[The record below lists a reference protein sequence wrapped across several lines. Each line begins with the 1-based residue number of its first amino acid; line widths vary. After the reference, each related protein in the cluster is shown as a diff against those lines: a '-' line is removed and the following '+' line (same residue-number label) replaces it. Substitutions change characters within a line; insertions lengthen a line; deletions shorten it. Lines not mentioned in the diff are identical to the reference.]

1 MVVSDL
7 ARSGSVCVRVDG
19 KQGST
24 PPPVIVKVHLKRHL
38 RENPALLSVID
49 EMERRRMDLCRTPV
63 TCRPASSRNFPNS
76 VKKAFAQSN
85 RIGTPC
91 IQHYATKP
99 SIVPESEKGGSF
111 SKGTGDFSRRKC
123 SFRRSFRGLLR
134 SAARA
139 VGKVVPLCKDNISST
154 STDTLVCDR

>member
-7 ARSGSVCVRVDG
+7 ARSGSVCLRVDRNP
-19 KQGST
+19 GSP
-24 PPPVIVKVHLKRHL
+24 PPPVIVKVHLKKHL

-49 EMERRRMDLCRTPV
+49 EVERRRNDLCRTP
-63 TCRPASSRNFPNS
+63 TSICKSSSRNFPNS

-91 IQHYATKP
+91 IQHYSTKP
-99 SIVPESEKGGSF
+99 SIVPESEKGSS
-111 SKGTGDFSRRKC
+111 SKGAGDFSRRKC

-134 SAARA
+134 TAVRA
-139 VGKVVPLCKDNISST
+139 VGKVMPLCKDKISST
-154 STDTLVCDR
+154 STDSLVYNR